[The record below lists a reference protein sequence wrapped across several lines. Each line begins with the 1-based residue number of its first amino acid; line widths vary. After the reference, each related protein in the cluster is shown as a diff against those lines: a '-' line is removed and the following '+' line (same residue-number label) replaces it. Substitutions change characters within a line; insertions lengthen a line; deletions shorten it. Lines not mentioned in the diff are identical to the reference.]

1 MKLQGSFRN
10 YAKICDLFSFGDL
23 SPSMNIQVKTV
34 GTLKT
39 LEEGSRIETL
49 ELAPG
54 SSVAQAIALLKI
66 QDWEIGFIK
75 INDQTGSRDSILK
88 ENDELILIAPLV
100 GG

>member
-1 MKLQGSFRN
+1 M
-10 YAKICDLFSFGDL
+10 I
-23 SPSMNIQVKTV
+23 IHVKTV

-49 ELAPG
+49 EVSEK
-54 SSVAQAIALLKI
+54 SSVAQVFVLLKL

-75 INDQTGSRDSILK
+75 INGQRGNRESILK
-88 ENDELILIAPLV
+88 ENDELLLIAPLV

>member
-1 MKLQGSFRN
+1 M
-10 YAKICDLFSFGDL
+10 I
-23 SPSMNIQVKTV
+23 IQVKTV

-54 SSVAQAIALLKI
+54 SSVAQAITLLKI

-75 INDQTGSRDSILK
+75 INDQTGSRESILK